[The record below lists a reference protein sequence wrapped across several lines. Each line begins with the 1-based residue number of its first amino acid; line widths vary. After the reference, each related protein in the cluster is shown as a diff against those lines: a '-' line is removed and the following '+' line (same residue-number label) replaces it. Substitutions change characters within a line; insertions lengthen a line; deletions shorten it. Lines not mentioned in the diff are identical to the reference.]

1 MAGYNYFPNYYSN
14 WYQPQPQMVPQM
26 QMPVVQQPVQPQ
38 PYQVPQQGQQVAQP
52 MQQNGVVC
60 VKSIAEVESWNVAPG
75 NNQLFYIETTPPLMA
90 SKSKGFSPIENPVT
104 KYYDLTERTGMFAS
118 QNAQEPEKHPEQ
130 EFARQQ
136 TEYAQKSDVVKLQ
149 RDMEALR
156 VAVKT
161 LNEQKPKKRVVEVE
175 DDE

>member
-1 MAGYNYFPNYYSN
+1 MPGYNYFPNYYSGL
-14 WYQPQPQMVPQM
+14 YQPLQPVPQM
-26 QMPVVQQPVQPQ
+26 PLMQQPVPQ

-118 QNAQEPEKHPEQ
+118 QNAQEPEKQPEH

>member
-1 MAGYNYFPNYYSN
+1 
-14 WYQPQPQMVPQM
+14 
-26 QMPVVQQPVQPQ
+26 
-38 PYQVPQQGQQVAQP
+38 
-52 MQQNGVVC
+52 
-60 VKSIAEVESWNVAPG
+60 
-75 NNQLFYIETTPPLMA
+75 
-90 SKSKGFSPIENPVT
+90 
-104 KYYDLTERTGMFAS
+104 MFAS
-118 QNAQEPEKHPEQ
+118 QNAQEPEKQPEQ